1 MKPPAPVT
9 RTFLPLHFISL
20 ILREKTYLERVKKI
34 PYSFVIDNLTGLK
47 TLLKPMFGSYGI
59 YSGEKILFILRE
71 KDKYPEDN
79 GVWLATEPEHH
90 ASVREQFPSLRPIG
104 MFDGKTS
111 WLNLPAEA
119 SDFEESVLTMCELA
133 TKRDPRIGKI
143 PDSKKKKKPA
153 ASKKATPKKP
163 VKKAPAKKKK
173 R

>member
-1 MKPPAPVT
+1 MKKPIPHD
-9 RTFLPLHFISL
+9 FILEQLDSLSLHAKPMFGCTAVYVGERIVL
-20 ILREKTYLERVKKI
+20 ILRER
-34 PYSFVIDNLTGLK
+34 
-47 TLLKPMFGSYGI
+47 
-59 YSGEKILFILRE
+59 
-71 KDKYPEDN
+71 KDYVADN